1 MVSLAIRHVFTY
13 VAMQTAC
20 LLTYV
25 TYFMAI
31 HPNVAQEMRAEVLDH
46 FGAHGTPTYESLR
59 NLKFSQS
66 HHAMLSLLTAH
77 SILSIVRAVINETLR
92 LFPPVPINVRAS
104 RPAACALPPP
114 DTSFGMNSRELLYM
128 PGNTSIMYFPLLT
141 QRNPAL
147 WGANADEFDLTRW
160 LQPDGPGRSITESM
174 AFAPFSIGPR
184 IVRRSVSYN
193 SYLDLTEL
201 KMAVPR
207 PELCVRGGVVLSRP
221 AIATLRHVHVG
232 DRGSASR
239 FATSAGMEEP
249 QRPAAD

>member
-1 MVSLAIRHVFTY
+1 
-13 VAMQTAC
+13 MQTAC

-31 HPNVAQEMRAEVLDH
+31 HPNVAQDMRAEVLDH

-66 HHAMLSLLTAH
+66 SSSLLTAH
-77 SILSIVRAVINETLR
+77 SLHRLSIVRAVINETLR

-114 DTSFGMNSRELLYM
+114 DASFGMTSREPLYM

-147 WGANADEFDLTRW
+147 WGANADEFDPTRW
-160 LQPDGPGRSITESM
+160 LQRDGPGPRSITESM

-184 IVRRSVSYN
+184 IVRRSVPYKDSY
-193 SYLDLTEL
+193 
-201 KMAVPR
+201 PR
-207 PELCVRGGVVLSRP
+207 S
-221 AIATLRHVHVG
+221 
-232 DRGSASR
+232 DRMN
-239 FATSAGMEEP
+239 FF
-249 QRPAAD
+249 